1 MSCERDS
8 ANKQE
13 TIEVQSV
20 VGHMNQDR
28 VQCLAGHMN
37 QDWAYEMK
45 LELGMF
51 FGWAYEVNLVISCGF
66 VRYSGMANFFGGG
79 SKGPQ

>member
-1 MSCERDS
+1 
-8 ANKQE
+8 
-13 TIEVQSV
+13 
-20 VGHMNQDR
+20 MN
-28 VQCLAGHMN
+28 
-37 QDWAYEMK
+37 